1 MWVDTAGTEDTWLQV
16 TVPVLSV
23 QITLTQPS
31 ASTVGSFFTIAC
43 NTVGCRTEGQ
53 PQYSCRTENVMVFLS
68 DSHLS
73 VAHLGG
79 DSKGKFRKEMFTFWC
94 QLGGTFLVAD
104 GP

>member
-1 MWVDTAGTEDTWLQV
+1 MGPMPEHLRLARKLKDAATAGPEGEQDTG
-16 TVPVLSV
+16 
-23 QITLTQPS
+23 TLP
-31 ASTVGSFFTIAC
+31 
-43 NTVGCRTEGQ
+43 
-53 PQYSCRTENVMVFLS
+53 LS

-73 VAHLGG
+73 VANLGG